1 MIAWNGIM
9 NVARETKKTMLLPGN
24 LSFAKE

>member
-9 NVARETKKTMLLPGN
+9 NVASVAKNTMLLPGKR
-24 LSFAKE
+24 SRAKA